1 MAAYLVSNRHRL
13 GGGSLGPGL
22 WFSKHVCIIV
32 ALLLIEQTPTL
43 QEKRDENQ
51 SDMFNSNNGTRL
63 LQTLN
68 RPFAEEEKGL
78 LSSGSSKMSFLG
90 GLADSVA
97 DGVTDGAIDLTD
109 RDVGAR

>member
-43 QEKRDENQ
+43 QEKEMRTSQICSIQTMER
-51 SDMFNSNNGTRL
+51 GI